1 VETPVG
7 TSSSQPKRILIVRLS
22 SLGDVIQ
29 TLPLPTVIRQSFPQ
43 SKIGWAIDSE
53 LVAAIDGHR
62 DLDYLHAFPRSQ
74 WRQRGVG
81 LLRWPRVAREMRS
94 FCNEIRAVGYD
105 LAIDAQGLFISAL
118 IPFLAHI
125 RRRVGFGH
133 RRELSHLFYTETYL
147 SKTGYFALDH
157 PHSGHMLALARGIG
171 CETANARIHLPQV
184 PAHQRDRIVTLLDVA
199 FTNRGPLVAVAPGTQ
214 WPSKQWPPE
223 YWVELLRRIVNQTEA
238 NVVLVGSR
246 TDQGLGRDLLG
257 QLRDEQRVRILNLIG
272 MTALPELYA
281 LLERMA
287 VTIAADTAPLHAA
300 GAAHCAHLI
309 GIYGPT
315 SPGRTG
321 PTGSPDITLLSAA
334 PRLHCQPCL
343 RARCRYGT
351 NQCLRKVGPAEVF
364 AALSAALQSVAA
376 V

>member
-1 VETPVG
+1 MA
-7 TSSSQPKRILIVRLS
+7 SSSQPERILIVRLS

-29 TLPLPTVIRQSFPQ
+29 TLTLPTVIRQSFPR
-43 SKIGWAIDSE
+43 SKVGWAIDAE
-53 LVAAIDGHR
+53 LLAAIDGHR
-62 DLDYLHAFPRSQ
+62 DLDYFHAFPRRQ
-74 WRQRGVG
+74 WRQRGLGV
-81 LLRWPRVAREMRS
+81 LQWPRVAREMRS
-94 FCNEIRAVGYD
+94 HCNEIRAVGYD

-133 RRELSHLFYTETYL
+133 RRELSHLFYTEKYL
-147 SKTGYFALDH
+147 SKTEYFALDH
-157 PHSGHMLALARGIG
+157 PHSDHMLALARGIG

-184 PAHQRDRIVTLLDVA
+184 PAHQRDRIVTLLDA
-199 FTNRGPLVAVAPGTQ
+199 TFTNRGPLVAVAPGTQ
-214 WPSKQWPPE
+214 WPSKKWPSE
-223 YWVELLRRIVNQTEA
+223 YWAELLRRIVNQTEA

-246 TDQGLGRDLLG
+246 TDQKFGRDVLA
-257 QLRDEQRVRILNLIG
+257 QLRDEQRLRILNLIG

-281 LLERMA
+281 LLQRMA

-300 GAAHCAHLI
+300 GAAHCSHLI

-321 PTGSPDITLLSAA
+321 PAGSSDITLLSAA

-351 NQCLRKVGPAEVF
+351 NQCMREVGPAEVF
-364 AALSAALQSVAA
+364 AALSAALSVAA